1 MDGALSKHM
10 PMDKPA
16 AAAPER
22 FFEVRSP
29 ASFAARMWSRKYSG
43 VPVVPDGDLILVV
56 GLGAETTEL
65 RADSLILKRASRVF
79 GAMLGPRFSE
89 GQKLLDRGAEPVKIS
104 LPDEDP
110 EIMELILNILHH
122 QNSRVC
128 QIAAADSILE
138 VAVIADKYDLVDA
151 LKVWIPGDTKA
162 TRNHRADHSKYAS
175 QTMLRYHE
183 PSIEHLTVGDLWRL
197 GLAAGLLNEPKAF
210 EKITRMLVWNHT
222 VPYIQLA
229 DAEDAIDIEF
239 ALRMCYLL
247 EKERQ
252 DLKTSLLLHLL
263 PIISTGNQLRLVE
276 IKVDSAEHF
285 DAWPE
290 LMKLFG
296 ASLKE
301 TTRFAEGLVLA
312 DRSRRAAGPGSDFM
326 RHFRTRGGIRLAD
339 ARRGRG

>member
-1 MDGALSKHM
+1 MDHPLSKHM
-10 PMDKPA
+10 AIDKPA
-16 AAAPER
+16 AAAPPEK

-43 VPVVPDGDLILVV
+43 VPVVPDGDVILVV
-56 GLGAETTEL
+56 GLGEEATEL

-79 GAMLGPRFSE
+79 GAMLGPRFAE
-89 GQKLLDRGAEPVKIS
+89 GQKLLDRGSEPVKIS

-151 LKVWIPGDTKA
+151 LKF
-162 TRNHRADHSKYAS
+162 AS
-175 QTMLRYHE
+175 QTMLRFHE
-183 PSIEHLTVGDLWRL
+183 PSIDHLTVGDLWRL
-197 GLAAGLLNEPKAF
+197 GLAAGLLNEAKAF

-222 VPYIQLA
+222 VPYIQLV

-326 RHFRTRGGIRLAD
+326 RHFRARGGIRLAD
-339 ARRGRG
+339 ARRGRD

>member
-1 MDGALSKHM
+1 MENLPTKQM
-10 PMDKPA
+10 PVDKPT
-16 AAAPER
+16 APTPEK

-29 ASFAARMWSRKYSG
+29 ASFAARVWSRTYSG
-43 VPVVPDGDLILVV
+43 IPVVPDGDVVLVV
-56 GLGAETTEL
+56 GLGEETTEL
-65 RADSLILKRASRVF
+65 RADSIILKRASRVF
-79 GAMLGPRFSE
+79 GAMLGPRFAE
-89 GQKLLDRGAEPVKIS
+89 GQRLQERGSEPVKIN

-110 EIMELILNILHH
+110 EIMELVLNILHH

-128 QIAAADSILE
+128 QMAAADSILE
-138 VAVIADKYDLVDA
+138 VAVVADKYDLVDA
-151 LKVWIPGDTKA
+151 L
-162 TRNHRADHSKYAS
+162 RYAS
-175 QTMLRYHE
+175 QTMLHYHE
-183 PSIEHLTVGDLWRL
+183 PSVEHLTVGDLWRL
-197 GLAAGLLNEPKAF
+197 GLAAGLLNEGKAF

-222 VPYIQLA
+222 VPYIQLV
-229 DAEDAIDIEF
+229 DAEDVVDVEF

-301 TTRFAEGLVLA
+301 TTKFAEGLVLA
-312 DRSRRAAGPGSDFM
+312 DRSRRAAGPSSDFM
-326 RHFRTRGGIRLAD
+326 RHFRSRGGIRLTD
-339 ARRGRG
+339 VRRMRS

>member
-1 MDGALSKHM
+1 MDRPLSKGIVI
-10 PMDKPA
+10 DKPNM
-16 AAAPER
+16 PTTTTTTMSSSEK

-29 ASFAARMWSRKYSG
+29 ASFAARMWSRSHSG
-43 VPVVPDGDLILVV
+43 VPVVPDGDVILVV
-56 GLGAETTEL
+56 GMGEETAEL
-65 RADSLILKRASRVF
+65 RVDSLILKRASRVF
-79 GAMLGPRFSE
+79 AAMLGPRFRE
-89 GQKLLDRGAEPVKIS
+89 GQKLLDRSNGGGGGEPVKIS

-110 EIMELILNILHH
+110 EIMELVLNILHH

-151 LKVWIPGDTKA
+151 LK
-162 TRNHRADHSKYAS
+162 YAS
-175 QTMLRYHE
+175 QTMLHFHE

-197 GLAAGLLNEPKAF
+197 GLAAGLLNEAKTF
-210 EKITRMLVWNHT
+210 EKVTRTLVWNHT
-222 VPYIQLA
+222 VPYIQLV
-229 DAEDAIDIEF
+229 DAEDVVDIEF

-252 DLKTSLLLHLL
+252 DLKTSLLQHLL

-296 ASLKE
+296 ASLKD
-301 TTRFAEGLVLA
+301 TARFAEGLVLA
-312 DRSRRAAGPGSDFM
+312 DRSRRAAGASSDYM
-326 RHFRTRGGIRLAD
+326 KHFRSRGGIRLAD
-339 ARRGRG
+339 ARKGRY

>member
-1 MDGALSKHM
+1 M

-56 GLGAETTEL
+56 GVGAETTEL

-151 LKVWIPGDTKA
+151 LKVCISGGRLKT
-162 TRNHRADHSKYAS
+162 TGLTIQNHVAVPRAVDRAPDG
-175 QTMLRYHE
+175 R
-183 PSIEHLTVGDLWRL
+183 DLWRL

-222 VPYIQLA
+222 VPYIQLV

>member
-1 MDGALSKHM
+1 MGSSEK
-10 PMDKPA
+10 
-16 AAAPER
+16 

-29 ASFAARMWSRKYSG
+29 ASFAARMWSRTQNCG
-43 VPVVPDGDLILVV
+43 VPVVPDGDVILVV
-56 GLGAETTEL
+56 GLGEETTEL
-65 RADSLILKRASRVF
+65 RVDSLILKRASRVF
-79 GAMLGPRFSE
+79 AAMLGPRFKE
-89 GQKLLDRGAEPVKIS
+89 GQKLLDRGSSEPVKIN

-138 VAVIADKYDLVDA
+138 VAVVADKYDLVDA
-151 LKVWIPGDTKA
+151 LK
-162 TRNHRADHSKYAS
+162 YAS
-175 QTMLRYHE
+175 QMMLHYHE

-197 GLAAGLLNEPKAF
+197 GLAAGLLNEAKAF
-210 EKITRMLVWNHT
+210 EKVTRTLVWNHT
-222 VPYIQLA
+222 VPYIQLV
-229 DAEDAIDIEF
+229 DAEDVVDIEF

-252 DLKTSLLLHLL
+252 DLKTSLLQHML

-290 LMKLFG
+290 LIKLFG

-301 TTRFAEGLVLA
+301 TARFAEGLMLT
-312 DRSRRAAGPGSDFM
+312 DRSRRAAGPNSDYM
-326 RHFRTRGGIRLAD
+326 RHFRSRGGIRLAD
-339 ARRGRG
+339 ARKGRD

>member
-138 VAVIADKYDLVDA
+138 VAVVADKYDLVDA
-151 LKVWIPGDTKA
+151 L
-162 TRNHRADHSKYAS
+162 KYAS

-197 GLAAGLLNEPKAF
+197 GLAAGLLNEAKAF

-222 VPYIQLA
+222 VPYIQLV

-326 RHFRTRGGIRLAD
+326 RHFRARGGLRLAD
-339 ARRGRG
+339 ARKGRG